1 MVRRIVSAVSLLVL
15 ALLVRDA
22 SADAPR
28 VRIVGKVESGRTV
41 VVEGAGG
48 PRSVLALPPSAS
60 VERLIV
66 SPSGKHAF
74 LFAQLAPHQSR
85 TAYIVDLAQ
94 AKVTASYHPGLGGT
108 FFFSSTDAVVQVA
121 GCGNACAAL
130 EVRDWS
136 GRSLGA
142 YDCAG
147 FDPSSE
153 VSPDRRYAACFG
165 SAKLDVVDLATGRP
179 AMSAATPCTIMGQ
192 RDGVRWE
199 GSSSVR
205 FTCYDDEASDAV
217 DVVASWSSGGGEITK
232 RAVQAP

>member
-1 MVRRIVSAVSLLVL
+1 MVRRIASLISVAAL

-22 SADAPR
+22 AADAPR
-28 VRIVGKVESGRTV
+28 VRIVGKNGSARSV
-41 VVEGAGG
+41 VVAD
-48 PRSVLALPPSAS
+48 RAVMALPPSAS

-74 LFAQLAPHQSR
+74 LYAQLAPHQSR
-85 TAYIVDLAQ
+85 TAYVVDLAQ
-94 AKVTASYHPGLGGT
+94 AKVTASYRPGFGGT
-108 FFFSSTDAVVQVA
+108 FLFSATDAIVQVA
-121 GCGNACAAL
+121 GCGTACAML

-147 FDPSSE
+147 FDTGAD

-165 SAKLDVVDLATGRP
+165 PGKLDVVDLATGRP

-199 GSSSVR
+199 GTSAVR
-205 FTCYDDEASDAV
+205 FSCYDDEASDAV
-217 DVVASWSSGGGEITK
+217 DVVASWANGAGEITK